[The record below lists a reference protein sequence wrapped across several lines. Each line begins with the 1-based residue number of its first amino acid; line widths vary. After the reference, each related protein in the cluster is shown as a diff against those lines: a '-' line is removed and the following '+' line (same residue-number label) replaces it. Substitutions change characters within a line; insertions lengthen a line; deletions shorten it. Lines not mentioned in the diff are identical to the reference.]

1 MKLLILTTSFP
12 YGTWHEAF
20 FETEF
25 QLLASSFEKINILPL
40 KSGPINRSIPDN
52 VDVWEPLTA
61 AGWKFYF
68 SQLLSCSTWVM
79 LLRLLTDSF
88 TVKGWHRWQ
97 RLKNCVAA
105 ACLRSALVKHGK
117 FNDFLGQ
124 NELKVV
130 YSYWGHFPAVAI
142 PLAKDNGA
150 LTCVRYHRVDIYL
163 EDRHNQG
170 FIPYRT
176 EIQRS
181 TDMSV
186 FISNNGLNYFNR
198 TAATDASSERVVA
211 RLGSPDFGPP
221 FLRHSGTT
229 HSRDSLLV
237 ASVSTIGGVKR
248 VHLIARLVKELS
260 HIKPVEWHHF
270 GAGDCALLN
279 REICSDIPSQLQINL
294 RGAMERAEIQ
304 KFYRSRE
311 INFFVNLSES
321 EGVPVSIMEA
331 LNADIPVVAS
341 DVGGTSEV
349 VVNGLSGMLVASC
362 DCENSKELA
371 LAILAALEPGGML
384 DLSTP
389 RKVWQERY
397 DAIANAQKMINYLR
411 ILANDDRVQAS

>member
-25 QLLASSFEKINILPL
+25 QLLASNFEKINILPL
-40 KSGPINRSIPDN
+40 KAGPINRPIPDN
-52 VDVWEPLTA
+52 VNVWEPLTA

-68 SQLLSCSTWVM
+68 SQLLSCSTWMM
-79 LLRLLTDSF
+79 LLRLLADSF
-88 TVKGWHRWQ
+88 TVKRWYRWQ
-97 RLKNCVAA
+97 RFKNCVAA

-117 FNDFLGQ
+117 FNEFLSQ
-124 NELKVV
+124 NELKIV
-130 YSYWGHFPAVAI
+130 YSYWGHFPALAI
-142 PLAKDNGA
+142 PLAKDKDA

-170 FIPYRT
+170 FIPYRA

-181 TDMSV
+181 TDLNV
-186 FISNNGLNYFNR
+186 FISNNGLDYFNR
-198 TAATDASSERVVA
+198 TAVTDASGERVIA

-221 FLRHSGTT
+221 YHRHSGATF
-229 HSRDSLLV
+229 SRDSLLV
-237 ASVSTIGGVKR
+237 VSVSTIGGVKR

-260 HIKPVEWHHF
+260 HIKSVEWHHF
-270 GAGDCALLN
+270 GAGNCALLDN
-279 REICSDIPSQLQINL
+279 EISGKIPSNL
-294 RGAMERAEIQ
+294 RINMRGAIERAEIQ
-304 KFYRSRE
+304 KFYRSME
-311 INFFVNLSES
+311 VSFFVNLSES

-349 VVNGLSGMLVASC
+349 VINGLSGMLVASR

-371 LAILAALEPGGML
+371 LAILAALKPGGML
-384 DLSTP
+384 DLSAP

-397 DAIANAQKMINYLR
+397 NAIANAQKMVNHLR
-411 ILANDDRVQAS
+411 ILANDYRVQAT